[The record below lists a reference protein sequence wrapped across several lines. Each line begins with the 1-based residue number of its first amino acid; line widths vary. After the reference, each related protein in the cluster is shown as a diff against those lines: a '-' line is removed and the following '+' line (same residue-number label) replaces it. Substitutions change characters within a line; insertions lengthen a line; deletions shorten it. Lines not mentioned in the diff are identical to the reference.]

1 MVITPAEYDKANKAF
16 IWCMK
21 LLIECGQKLVVIK
34 EQELGKPGDFT
45 QQTIFK
51 EMCKMFGVEN
61 AI

>member
-1 MVITPAEYDKANKAF
+1 
-16 IWCMK
+16 MK